1 MKGGMLGVQNKT
13 STADSKSGPDHTGG
27 SISCWKFPRLWLMS
41 SGVTDTE
48 HGKKLKL
55 KNLDIEALPHKGGF
69 NLAENSPTEGRFTKS
84 ARRYTGN
91 E

>member
-1 MKGGMLGVQNKT
+1 MLGVQNKT
-13 STADSKSGPDHTGG
+13 STADNKSVSDHTGG
-27 SISCWKFPRLWLMS
+27 SISCWKFPRLRLMS

-55 KNLDIEALPHKGGF
+55 KNLDTQALPHKGRF
-69 NLAENSPTEGRFTKS
+69 NLAENSPTEGRFRKS

>member
-13 STADSKSGPDHTGG
+13 STADNKSGPDHTGG
-27 SISCWKFPRLWLMS
+27 SISCWKFPRLRLMS

-55 KNLDIEALPHKGGF
+55 KNLDTEALPHKG
-69 NLAENSPTEGRFTKS
+69 
-84 ARRYTGN
+84 
-91 E
+91 